1 MNVVILPTRRPCFC
15 DIFLNFSDKFG
26 KISLVITAD
35 IVLASE
41 EVIDIV
47 AANNPDKTKPTNP
60 AGSNSIANNPY
71 ELSGLSIPGIIRG
84 AAHIGKN
91 IIRGNIRYNT
101 PDKYARFFAILPEG
115 DEIYLAAKFQAPPL

>member
-1 MNVVILPTRRPCFC
+1 ILAIRRPCFC
-15 DIFLNFSDKFG
+15 DMFLNFSDKLG

-47 AANNPDKTKPTNP
+47 AANNPDKTKPINP
-60 AGSNSIANNPY
+60 AGSNSIANKPY
-71 ELSGLSIPGIIRG
+71 ELSGLSIHGIISG

-91 IIRGNIRYNT
+91 IIKGKIRYKI
-101 PDKYARFFAILPEG
+101 PDKYALFLATFPEG
-115 DEIYLAAKFQAPPL
+115 DEIYLAAKFQVPPL